1 MDAIRDRLR
10 KLHLGTVVGVLV
22 AVYIGVYLVQTVQ
35 KNYELQKEID
45 GLQEDITDLRI
56 EQDQLKY
63 KIQYY
68 QTEAFKEKEAREKLG
83 LQQPGESVLILP
95 QDKTQGQDEE
105 QQKAPAP
112 KRSNFEQWLSFLM
125 GRS

>member
-1 MDAIRDRLR
+1 MQRVRDQLR
-10 KLHLGTVVGVLV
+10 KLHVGTIIGVIV
-22 AVYIGVYLVQTVQ
+22 ALYIGVYLVQTIQ
-35 KNYELQKEID
+35 KNYELQKQID
-45 GLQEDITDLRI
+45 GLQQDVAGLEV

-95 QDKTQGQDEE
+95 KDNAPAEDE
-105 QQKAPAP
+105 QQQKPAATQ
-112 KRSNFEQWLSFLM
+112 KSNLQQWIDFLM